1 VVLCEE
7 AALKRRWRRTG
18 GVGEQ
23 FNASRDGS
31 TSTRAPAACLENQL
45 NGLAMPEEDYTR
57 APPKYGDYLNF
68 YSMVTR
74 KSSGGGVGLTGIA
87 RSPCFFGNSPDELGA
102 CSVQFVGWPVS
113 FSPPNLCWHWPR
125 AGRSCPADFN
135 RSLAGSRQTMAV
147 KSDFWRELYIKCF
160 LYFATGGYHV
170 FVWLPVQGV
179 GDAGVRVRLQGQ
191 LGEMW
196 SSYCLACVRARPPR
210 RFIPRTSKF
219 RTSWAVDVLGTT

>member
-1 VVLCEE
+1 VPRLQGELGKGGNQIISCWRVILDCSWPVYSHFSAAKSCALTCTKNLNSGVVLCEE

-102 CSVQFVGWPVS
+102 CSVQFVGWLVS

-135 RSLAGSRQTMAV
+135 RSMAGSRQIMAV

-170 FVWLPVQGV
+170 FV
-179 GDAGVRVRLQGQ
+179 
-191 LGEMW
+191 
-196 SSYCLACVRARPPR
+196 
-210 RFIPRTSKF
+210 
-219 RTSWAVDVLGTT
+219 